1 MSWDSLFHSYIRTPN
16 LAFMHINILLN
27 IPLKEI
33 IYAKNPDDINEYVS
47 KKNILGEKNT
57 SHIKS

>member
-16 LAFMHINILLN
+16 FNILLN

-57 SHIKS
+57 CHIKS

>member
-1 MSWDSLFHSYIRTPN
+1 MSWDSLFHSFIRTPN
-16 LAFMHINILLN
+16 YTGMHINILLN

-47 KKNILGEKNT
+47 KKNIWEKK
-57 SHIKS
+57 IPLI